1 MYRKLIY
8 LICFVFVVG
17 LALTNTAIAQDPD
30 LVGHWK
36 LDDGS
41 GTIAVDS
48 SGNGNDGT
56 LQGDPQW
63 VTGQIDGA
71 LEFDGNGDYVD
82 CGNNAIFNITEE
94 ITLAVWVNANDLN
107 NGEHNCWLGKGDNA
121 YAIKHQ
127 SGNNLEFFIYDGD
140 WHSTNYTTNIESL
153 NGEWHHMAGT
163 YDGNALK
170 FYLDGVLSVT
180 TTYASSIGTATHNVY
195 LGENSQAT
203 GRYFDGMLDDA
214 RIYSRALTAEEIV
227 DVLQG
232 VSITATK
239 PDPENE
245 AADVPR
251 DIVLSWTPGKD
262 IQTHDVYFGTAF
274 ADVNEA
280 TRTNPLNVL
289 VSQAQNVNTYDP
301 DGLLEYDRI
310 YYWRIDEIEAGG
322 STIHKGNIWSFTA
335 ERFAYPIPGQSI
347 TVTASSYEENK
358 EPENVVNGSGLDE
371 TGLLHG
377 RVGDGTMW
385 LSNRDGEQPTWIEF
399 EFDKAYPLYELWV
412 WNSNE
417 SLESV
422 IGLGIREVTIEY
434 SIDGIDYTTLGTTY
448 ELPQAPGAENYA
460 HNTTIE
466 LSGITAK
473 FVRFTA
479 NSNWGGLLDQY
490 GLSEVRFFFL
500 PVHAKEPDPASGAIN
515 IDLESTLNWRAGRG
529 AAEHNVYFSDD
540 MLAVIDGTSGATTVT
555 DTSYGPLSLDLS
567 KTYYWRID
575 EVNGTQLW
583 QGDLWSFKTIDY
595 FIVDDFEDYN
605 DYEPD
610 RIFDAWADG
619 WNSTTNGSTI
629 GYPNPDFAA
638 GEHFAETT
646 AVHSGAQA
654 MPYFYDNS
662 AGNSEATMMLDS
674 RRNWTEKG
682 VNNLSLWF
690 MGNPDDFV
698 EDPAGTYTIS
708 ASGADIW
715 GTADE
720 FRFVYKLLSGP
731 GSITAKV
738 ESIEDTHEWAKAGVM
753 IRQSLEPDSKFAAVY
768 ITPGQGC
775 RFQGRLTLAGEA
787 TSDSDIATTEQT
799 AITAP
804 YWVRIDRDAS
814 NNFNGYYSS
823 DGINWTPMAWNP
835 QNTAMSQD
843 VYIGLAVTSHNSSAT
858 CTAVLSDVQTTG
870 TVSPQLW
877 SQQAIGVEM
886 PSNDSELMYVVLNDS
901 AVVYNDSP
909 DATQTDEW
917 RQWDIDLQRFADQGI
932 DLTNVETIGIGFGDR
947 DNPQL
952 GGLGVVYFD
961 DIRLYPSPPQE
972 PALITV
978 ENASFEEPGTEKQT
992 GFDNVSGWNTDEPC
1006 ANSGVEMDYTPTDGD
1021 WTVYLMSGDPS
1032 IWQLTDYVIAEGDIL
1047 ELKVDARIT
1056 WAATNLQMTIYYDD
1070 NGTRVPAATS
1080 EVTLAEDMQE
1090 YILLLSADVVPAS
1103 IGHQVGI
1110 EFVNS
1115 TSGESWIGL
1124 DNVRLGLAQ

>member
-1 MYRKLIY
+1 MYRKLAY
-8 LICFVFVVG
+8 LICFVFVFG
-17 LALTNTAIAQDPD
+17 LAMTNTAIAQDPD

-41 GTIAVDS
+41 GTVAVDS

-82 CGNNAIFNITEE
+82 CGNDSIFDITEE

-195 LGENSQAT
+195 LGENSQQT
-203 GRYFDGMLDDA
+203 GRYFDGILDDA
-214 RIYSRALTAEEIV
+214 RIYSRVLTQEEIM

-232 VSITATK
+232 VSTAATK
-239 PDPENE
+239 PDPKNE
-245 AADVPR
+245 AIDVPR

-262 IQTHDVYFGTAF
+262 ILIHDVYFGTSF
-274 ADVNEA
+274 TDVNDA
-280 TRTNPLNVL
+280 TRTNPLGVL
-289 VSQAQNVNTYDP
+289 VSQGQGVNTYAP
-301 DGLLEYDRI
+301 EGLLEYDRT

-322 STIHKGNIWSFTA
+322 SMIHKGGIWSFTA
-335 ERFAYPIPGQSI
+335 DRFAYPIPGQNI
-347 TVTASSYEENK
+347 TATASSNENGK
-358 EPENVVNGSGLDE
+358 GPENAINGSGLEE

-377 RVGDGTMW
+377 RTGDTMW
-385 LSNRDGEQPTWIEF
+385 LSNRNGEQPTWIEF
-399 EFDKAYPLYELWV
+399 EFDKVYPLHELWI

-417 SLESV
+417 GLESV
-422 IGLGIREVTIEY
+422 IGLGIRDVTIEH
-434 SIDGIDYTTLGTTY
+434 SVDGIDYTTLGTTY

-500 PVHAKEPDPASGAIN
+500 PVHAKEPDPAPGAIN
-515 IDLESTLNWRAGRG
+515 IALEPTLNWRAGRE

-540 MLAVIDGTSGATTVT
+540 MLAVIDGTANVTTVT
-555 DTSYGPLSLDLS
+555 DASYGPLDLDLA
-567 KTYYWRID
+567 KTYYWRVD
-575 EVNGTQLW
+575 EVNSAQTPAVW
-583 QGDLWSFKTIDY
+583 QGDLWSFTTSKYLVI
-595 FIVDDFEDYN
+595 DDFEDYN

-610 RIFDAWADG
+610 RVFDAWPDG

-629 GYPNPDFAA
+629 GYPNPNFAD

-646 AVHSGAQA
+646 IVHSGAQA

-662 AGNSEATMMLDS
+662 VGSSEATMTLES
-674 RRNWTEKG
+674 RRNWAEKSI
-682 VNNLSLWF
+682 NNLVLWF
-690 MGNPDDFV
+690 RGNPPGFV
-698 EDPAGTYTIS
+698 EEPVGTYTIN
-708 ASGADIW
+708 ASGTDIS

-738 ESIEDTHEWAKAGVM
+738 ESVENTDPWAKAGVM
-753 IRQSLEPDSKFAAVY
+753 IRQNLEPNSKFTAVF
-768 ITPGQGC
+768 ITPGNGC
-775 RFQGRLTLAGEA
+775 RFQARLTVAGEA
-787 TSDSDIATTEQT
+787 TADTASPEDS

-804 YWVRIDRDAS
+804 YWIKIDRDAFD
-814 NNFNGYYSS
+814 NFNGYYSS
-823 DGINWTPMAWNP
+823 DGI
-835 QNTAMSQD
+835 
-843 VYIGLAVTSHNSSAT
+843 
-858 CTAVLSDVQTTG
+858 
-870 TVSPQLW
+870 
-877 SQQAIGVEM
+877 
-886 PSNDSELMYVVLNDS
+886 
-901 AVVYNDSP
+901 
-909 DATQTDEW
+909 
-917 RQWDIDLQRFADQGI
+917 
-932 DLTNVETIGIGFGDR
+932 
-947 DNPQL
+947 
-952 GGLGVVYFD
+952 
-961 DIRLYPSPPQE
+961 
-972 PALITV
+972 
-978 ENASFEEPGTEKQT
+978 
-992 GFDNVSGWNTDEPC
+992 
-1006 ANSGVEMDYTPTDGD
+1006 
-1021 WTVYLMSGDPS
+1021 
-1032 IWQLTDYVIAEGDIL
+1032 
-1047 ELKVDARIT
+1047 
-1056 WAATNLQMTIYYDD
+1056 
-1070 NGTRVPAATS
+1070 
-1080 EVTLAEDMQE
+1080 
-1090 YILLLSADVVPAS
+1090 
-1103 IGHQVGI
+1103 
-1110 EFVNS
+1110 
-1115 TSGESWIGL
+1115 
-1124 DNVRLGLAQ
+1124 

>member
-1 MYRKLIY
+1 
-8 LICFVFVVG
+8 
-17 LALTNTAIAQDPD
+17 
-30 LVGHWK
+30 
-36 LDDGS
+36 
-41 GTIAVDS
+41 
-48 SGNGNDGT
+48 
-56 LQGDPQW
+56 
-63 VTGQIDGA
+63 
-71 LEFDGNGDYVD
+71 
-82 CGNNAIFNITEE
+82 
-94 ITLAVWVNANDLN
+94 
-107 NGEHNCWLGKGDNA
+107 
-121 YAIKHQ
+121 
-127 SGNNLEFFIYDGD
+127 
-140 WHSTNYTTNIESL
+140 
-153 NGEWHHMAGT
+153 
-163 YDGNALK
+163 
-170 FYLDGVLSVT
+170 
-180 TTYASSIGTATHNVY
+180 
-195 LGENSQAT
+195 
-203 GRYFDGMLDDA
+203 MLDDA

-490 GLSEVRFFFL
+490 GLSEIRFFFL

-515 IDLESTLNWRAGRG
+515 IALESTLNWRAGRG

-1006 ANSGVEMDYTPTDGD
+1006 ADSGVEMDYTPTDGD